1 MQRALQ
7 QRDRA
12 IRIFF
17 LKRQQAF
24 RRFRRNKGFKGL
36 LIDIKTYLQEQLNSY
51 MNEDNDTVSSD
62 AISYEEYI
70 DANSKDGKKSF
81 GRKIY
86 NKVDELIDN

>member
-1 MQRALQ
+1 
-7 QRDRA
+7 
-12 IRIFF
+12 
-17 LKRQQAF
+17 
-24 RRFRRNKGFKGL
+24 
-36 LIDIKTYLQEQLNSY
+36 